1 MRRLISFLALMLGV
15 GGNVVSG
22 EETTAS
28 SGSISDET
36 RMAMMQG
43 AASYDECLRR
53 ESDTLMSDHADVR
66 NVADAAMKRCDPVLD
81 ETGAALSKGGVEEGL
96 RVGYLR
102 HTRNTAVRR
111 LLPALMARRAA
122 EQTAAP

>member
-1 MRRLISFLALMLGV
+1 MRAMKQLRSLLPLGV
-15 GGNVVSG
+15 VLCHAVVSQA
-22 EETTAS
+22 EEADTAY
-28 SGSISDET
+28 GISDAMRT
-36 RMAMMQG
+36 VMMQG

-81 ETGAALSKGGVEEGL
+81 ETDAALSKGGVEEGL

-111 LLPALMARRAA
+111 LLPA
-122 EQTAAP
+122 